1 MKSAL
6 LNLPNFRYV
15 SSFEIDSQKLMDTVF
30 PWRSILQRA
39 ARGVL
44 QWHQTIDGFRDSK
57 QVPHLKCGGF
67 GPEKQERVGSLMDGI
82 HMTLKIPW
90 RDVSLR
96 FLSDEII
103 SRRKCRMSEV
113 TKLKTASVR

>member
-1 MKSAL
+1 MDGFFL
-6 LNLPNFRYV
+6 LR
-15 SSFEIDSQKLMDTVF
+15 
-30 PWRSILQRA
+30 
-39 ARGVL
+39 
-44 QWHQTIDGFRDSK
+44 FRDSK